1 MRICVVPQV
10 SGVGGMVSFKGRLVF
25 GLQKRGI
32 EISQDLDDQPYQAVL
47 VIGGTRQIAKL
58 WKIRRQGIPI
68 VQRLDGMNWLHR
80 LMFRRKGSGINFR
93 HYLRSE
99 YGNWILKIIRNRLA
113 TRLVYQSQF
122 VQKWWER
129 KAGQIGTPFQV
140 IYNGVN
146 LDLYSPQGAH
156 SRPVDRLRI
165 LLVEGSLLGGYE
177 WGLEQAVQLAEAMH
191 PRLCNSSDIF
201 SQGVELMVVG
211 KVDTR
216 IQNDWQAKSQIP
228 IIWRGQIPL
237 EEIPSVDRSAHL
249 LYSADIH
256 PACPNA
262 VIEALACGLP
272 VLAFDTGAMN
282 EIVKGDAGR
291 VVPYGGDPWRLDEPD
306 IHSLVEAGLEIAQN
320 QMMFRSGARK
330 RAEEAFDEQ
339 WMVEQYLE
347 MLR

>member
-1 MRICVVPQV
+1 
-10 SGVGGMVSFKGRLVF
+10 MVSFKGRLVT

-32 EISQDLDDQPYQAVL
+32 DISQDLDDRPYQAVL
-47 VIGGTRQIAKL
+47 LIGGTRQLARL
-58 WKIRRQGIPI
+58 WKIHRQGIPI

-80 LMFRRKGSGINFR
+80 LMFRRNGSGINIR
-93 HYLRSE
+93 YYLRSE

-113 TRLVYQSQF
+113 TRLVYQSHF

-146 LDLYSPQGAH
+146 LNLYSPQGAH
-156 SRPVDRLRI
+156 SRPEDRLRI

-177 WGLEQAVQLAEAMH
+177 WGLRQAIQLAEKMH
-191 PRLCNSSDIF
+191 PLLCNSSDIF

-211 KVDTR
+211 KVDKR
-216 IQNDWQAKSQIP
+216 IQQYWQAKCQTP
-228 IIWRGQIPL
+228 IIWRGQIPSD
-237 EEIPSVDRSAHL
+237 EIPSVDRSAHL

-306 IHSLVEAGLEIAQN
+306 IQSLVEAGLEIAKN
-320 QMMFRSGARK
+320 QWIFRSGARQ

-339 WMVEQYLE
+339 WMVERYLGI
-347 MLR
+347 LR